1 MRIYH
6 SLEEYVADRDPVK
19 KSCVALGKFDGLHRG
34 HLKLIRR
41 VLDAAA
47 SEDTQSVLFA
57 IEVNSDGIL
66 SHEERARILDDL
78 GMDVLIECPFS
89 RSFMEMTPEQFIETI
104 LSDTLHASYVAV
116 GTDYR
121 FGHNRSGDALVLQ
134 YSGPSFGYSTDIV
147 EKETYLSEEI
157 SSSRVRDALSAGDM
171 ELVRALLGREY
182 RISGIV
188 QHGRH
193 IGTSIGM
200 PTVNLTPPEDK
211 ILPGDGVY
219 VSMTELPDG
228 TRFKGLTN
236 IGFRPTVRGTHRTI
250 ETTLLD
256 YSGNLYGSGITVSP
270 VHFLRN
276 EIRFDSLEELKAQ
289 IEKDKVSALSFT
301 T

>member
-1 MRIYH
+1 
-6 SLEEYVADRDPVK
+6 
-19 KSCVALGKFDGLHRG
+19 
-34 HLKLIRR
+34 
-41 VLDAAA
+41 
-47 SEDTQSVLFA
+47 
-57 IEVNSDGIL
+57 
-66 SHEERARILDDL
+66 
-78 GMDVLIECPFS
+78 
-89 RSFMEMTPEQFIETI
+89 
-104 LSDTLHASYVAV
+104 
-116 GTDYR
+116 
-121 FGHNRSGDALVLQ
+121 
-134 YSGPSFGYSTDIV
+134 
-147 EKETYLSEEI
+147 
-157 SSSRVRDALSAGDM
+157 M

-276 EIRFDSLEELKAQ
+276 EIRFDSLEGLKAQ